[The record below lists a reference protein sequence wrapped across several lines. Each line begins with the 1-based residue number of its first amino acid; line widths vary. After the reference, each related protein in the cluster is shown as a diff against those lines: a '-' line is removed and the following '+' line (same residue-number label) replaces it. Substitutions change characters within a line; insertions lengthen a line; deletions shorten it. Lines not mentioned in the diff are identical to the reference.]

1 MKIKLWS
8 KYFIYIVLIIVVVF
22 LGQHVIESVKKY
34 AEATFDINLYFQN
47 ALMIIFYGGIGLLL
61 GLEHLVY
68 EMKKEGKWKINFP
81 KLVLMGIPSLYF
93 SLAFFLYYSNNQFV
107 QNILSYPITLLLN
120 TSTSFLSVFQLI
132 FGYSIITSFYK
143 YNGKI

>member
-22 LGQHVIESVKKY
+22 LGQHVIESVKKN
-34 AEATFDINLYFQN
+34 AETTFDINLNFQN

-61 GLEHLVY
+61 GLEHLVC

-93 SLAFFLYYSNNQFV
+93 SLTFFLYYSNNQFV
-107 QNILSYPITLLLN
+107 QDILSYPIILLLN

-132 FGYSIITSFYK
+132 FGYSVITSFYK